1 MVVPPH
7 FIGSSDVHPLSHLLR
22 FGVSSTFSQALEPF
36 GYSPLSGSC
45 SSVLSFLFCFLVLS
59 FPLTQDGI
67 VFYTLWWAG
76 MGHDVMG
83 LVMKRSCHH
92 QKIQG
97 KKNKNKRETSINKW
111 EKKKNRNRH
120 KPKTPRPSI
129 PRCTVLFGDRHR
141 TRHALPNLAIDT
153 RTSSFLRLPKP
164 INPFLLH
171 RHAVK

>member
-92 QKIQG
+92 QKIQ
-97 KKNKNKRETSINKW
+97 
-111 EKKKNRNRH
+111 EKKK
-120 KPKTPRPSI
+120 
-129 PRCTVLFGDRHR
+129 
-141 TRHALPNLAIDT
+141 
-153 RTSSFLRLPKP
+153 
-164 INPFLLH
+164 
-171 RHAVK
+171 